1 MASTVLFNAPT
12 LELLAH
18 CQVELDRIQ
27 SEIEGLD
34 SVEAQ
39 ARLARVERALSWL
52 RSGNFGFCGVCGQ
65 RIADAALRA
74 APDRL
79 VCDRCAKPMR
89 APFSAIETAT
99 W

>member
-1 MASTVLFNAPT
+1 MASTVLYDAPT

-27 SEIEGLD
+27 RELGGVGSEAAD
-34 SVEAQ
+34 

-52 RSGNFGFCGVCGQ
+52 RSGNYGYCGVCGR
-65 RIADAALRA
+65 RIADAQLRA
-74 APDRL
+74 RPDRL
-79 VCDRCAKPMR
+79 ACDACANPVR
-89 APFSAIETAT
+89 APFSAIESAS